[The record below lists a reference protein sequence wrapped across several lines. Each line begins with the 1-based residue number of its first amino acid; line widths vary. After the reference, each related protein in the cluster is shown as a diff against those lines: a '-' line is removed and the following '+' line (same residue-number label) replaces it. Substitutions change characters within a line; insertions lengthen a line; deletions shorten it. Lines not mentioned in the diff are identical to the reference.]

1 MIEGDPCVR
10 TLFVSA
16 QLNDQFDESYWTDES
31 FARRYAQLS
40 ADFDRFVTGDMV
52 SVGWHPYE
60 KGESAFLARIDP
72 VEYGIWSIRSVAPKP
87 AIRVFGAFYKQDV
100 FVAISAKFRTELDGP
115 NGRRW
120 ANARE
125 DAIAIW
131 DDLLPAQQRLN
142 EGGID
147 DFITEKKIIV

>member
-1 MIEGDPCVR
+1 MKRVKVP
-10 TLFVSA
+10 
-16 QLNDQFDESYWTDES
+16 
-31 FARRYAQLS
+31 
-40 ADFDRFVTGDMV
+40 
-52 SVGWHPYE
+52 
-60 KGESAFLARIDP
+60 
-72 VEYGIWSIRSVAPKP
+72 SVAPKP

>member
-60 KGESAFLARIDP
+60 KGESA
-72 VEYGIWSIRSVAPKP
+72 
-87 AIRVFGAFYKQDV
+87 
-100 FVAISAKFRTELDGP
+100 
-115 NGRRW
+115 
-120 ANARE
+120 
-125 DAIAIW
+125 
-131 DDLLPAQQRLN
+131 
-142 EGGID
+142 
-147 DFITEKKIIV
+147 